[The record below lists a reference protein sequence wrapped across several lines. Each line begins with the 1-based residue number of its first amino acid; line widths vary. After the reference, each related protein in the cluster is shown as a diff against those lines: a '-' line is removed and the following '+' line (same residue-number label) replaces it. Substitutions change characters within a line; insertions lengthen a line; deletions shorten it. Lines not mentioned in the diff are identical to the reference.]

1 MSGMPEL
8 PRGTVT
14 FLFSDIEGSTS
25 LLRALGQEV
34 YGEALAEYQRLLRDA
49 CTERGGHEVDTQGD
63 AIFFAFAHAK
73 DAVDAA
79 AAVQRAL
86 AVHAWPD
93 GTQLHARIGLH
104 TGQASI
110 ADSRYVGLSVH
121 RAARV
126 CAAGAGGQVL
136 LSQATAGV
144 LEDDDL
150 GDLRLRTLG
159 RHALKDFDRPVV
171 LHQLDVPGLP
181 SKFARPK
188 TKPKAL
194 PRSRLLLAG
203 GAAALLL
210 VTGAAVALVAR
221 GDGRIT
227 IGPTSVGVIDPSTD
241 RVVDEI
247 PLGTE
252 ASLIAAGEGFVWLA
266 DPDTSTLFKIDPETR
281 AIVRR
286 TGIGAEGV
294 PTGIAVGE
302 GSVWLAVNR
311 GRTLV
316 VLELGPELA
325 NLRRQVVIG
334 RSLRSLSASES
345 AVLTVGEGAVWALE
359 VGQGEVSRIDP
370 GTGHVSVRAGGVD
383 AHSIAVGQ
391 GALWLG
397 GNNSVTRMDPGTG
410 AILASIPVG
419 GGPSA
424 STAIAVGAGA
434 VWFAG
439 SSEPKVLRIG
449 TQTNAITDSFTVG
462 AGPASVAVGEG
473 AVWVANSIDG
483 TISRIDANKTTV
495 ATIPLGGA
503 PVSGVV
509 AEYGSVWTSPGQ
521 PVR

>member
-1 MSGMPEL
+1 MPEL
-8 PRGTVT
+8 PHGTVT
-14 FLFSDIEGSTS
+14 FLFSDVEGSTR
-25 LLRALGQEV
+25 LLRELGQER
-34 YGEALAEYQRLLRDA
+34 YGEALADYQRLLREA
-49 CTERGGHEVDTQGD
+49 CLGLGGHEVDTQGD
-63 AIFFAFAHAK
+63 AFFFAFAQAR
-73 DAVDAA
+73 DAVEAA
-79 AAVQRAL
+79 AGAQRGL
-86 AVHAWPD
+86 AGHAWPD
-93 GTQLHARIGLH
+93 GTQLRARIGLH

-110 ADSRYVGLSVH
+110 RGSGYVGLSVH

-126 CAAGAGGQVL
+126 CAAAAGGQVV

-150 GDLRLRTLG
+150 GELRLRQIG
-159 RHALKDFDRPVV
+159 SHALKDFDRPVR

-188 TKPKAL
+188 TQPKAL
-194 PRSRLLLAG
+194 LRSRFALASG
-203 GAAALLL
+203 
-210 VTGAAVALVAR
+210 AVALMLAAGVAVALIAR
-221 GDGRIT
+221 GDGRTTT
-227 IGPTSVGVIDPSTD
+227 IGPTSVGVIDPKTN

-247 PLGTE
+247 PLDTK

-281 AIVRR
+281 TIVRR
-286 TGIGAEGV
+286 SAIPAAGV
-294 PTGIAVGE
+294 PTGIAVSG

-334 RSLRSLSASES
+334 RSVRSLSASEG
-345 AVLTVGEGAVWALE
+345 AVLTFGEGAVWALE

-370 GTGHVSVRAGGVD
+370 GTGGVSVRAQGVD
-383 AHSIAVGQ
+383 ARSIAVGQ
-391 GALWLG
+391 GAVWLG

-419 GGPSA
+419 GDPSA
-424 STAIAVGAGA
+424 STAIAVGAGG

-439 SSEPKVLRIG
+439 SAEPKVLRIG
-449 TQTNAITDSFTVG
+449 TQASAITDSFAVG
-462 AGPASVAVGEG
+462 AGPVSVAVGEG

-483 TISRIDANKTTV
+483 TVSRIDPAEDSV
-495 ATIPLGGA
+495 GAISLGGT
-503 PVSGVV
+503 PGGVV
-509 AEYGSVWTSPGQ
+509 AAYGSVWTSPGE
-521 PVR
+521 PVL

>member
-1 MSGMPEL
+1 MSRLPEL

-14 FLFSDIEGSTS
+14 FLFSDVEGSTT
-25 LLRALGQEV
+25 LLRVLGQERYTEV
-34 YGEALAEYQRLLRDA
+34 LVDHQRLLREA
-49 CTERGGHEVDTQGD
+49 CAAAHGYEVDTQGD
-63 AIFFAFAHAK
+63 SMFFAFAHAR
-73 DAVDAA
+73 DAVEAA
-79 AAVQRAL
+79 ARAQRDLTA
-86 AVHAWPD
+86 HAWPD
-93 GTQLHARIGLH
+93 GTQLRARIGLH
-104 TGQASI
+104 TGQASFS
-110 ADSRYVGLSVH
+110 DSRYIGLSVH

-126 CAAGAGGQVL
+126 GSAGAGGQVL

-150 GDLRLRTLG
+150 GEFRLRAIG
-159 RHALKDFDRPVV
+159 RHALKDFDRPVE
-171 LHQLDVPGLP
+171 LYQLDVPGLGT
-181 SKFARPK
+181 KFARPK
-188 TKPKAL
+188 TKPKG
-194 PRSRLLLAG
+194 RLTWKVGLAV
-203 GAAALLL
+203 GAAAALALA
-210 VTGAAVALVAR
+210 VAVALIAR
-221 GDGRIT
+221 GEGRTT
-227 IGPTSVGVIDPSTD
+227 IGPTSIGVIDPSTN

-247 PLGTE
+247 PLDTQ

-286 TGIGAEGV
+286 TGVAAEGV
-294 PTGIAVGE
+294 PTGIAVGV

-316 VLELGPELA
+316 VLELGPELG
-325 NLRRQVVIG
+325 NLRRQVVIE
-334 RSLRSLSASES
+334 RSVRSLSTSEG
-345 AVLTVGEGAVWALE
+345 AVVTVGEGAVWALE

-370 GTGHVSVRAGGVD
+370 GTGHVSVRAGGID
-383 AHSIAVGQ
+383 ALSIAVGQ

-424 STAIAVGAGA
+424 STTIAVGAGA

-449 TQTNAITDSFTVG
+449 TQTNAITDSFAVG

-473 AVWVANSIDG
+473 AVWAANSIDG
-483 TISRIDANKTTV
+483 TVSRIDPDGGTTR
-495 ATIPLGGA
+495 TIALGA
-503 PVSGVV
+503 PVSGLV
-509 AEYGSVWTSPGQ
+509 AAYGSVWTSPGQ